1 MVHIE
6 YSKARIKQIARF
18 YRDGSALAGTLTGG
32 PLGLESTL
40 EIESTESPTRIQH
53 LAKMAESSCFAM
65 QSMIQNVET
74 TTVVLLNGDTLEGF

>member
-6 YSKARIKQIARF
+6 YTKAKVKQIARF

-32 PLGLESTL
+32 PVGLESTL
-40 EIESTESPTRIQH
+40 DIESSEPPDRIQH

-74 TTVVLLNGDTLEGF
+74 TTVVTLNGSSL